1 MRTAALA
8 AALAAAALLPA
19 VPRAAAEEP
28 AAGGAPP
35 EREGVAVTVYSAPGG
50 ANQVENVFDPLAGI
64 WRATQPGFSVVK
76 ERRRMVLREGANAI
90 RFEDV
95 AARIDPATVAFR
107 SLTDPAGTA
116 VLQQSFE
123 HDLASADRILEKH
136 IGESLRVRGEGS
148 GQGISIYEGTLVS
161 FDAGQI
167 VLRSADGLHSVARGN
182 VLSISYPALPQGLVV
197 KPTLAWDL
205 RAAKAGEHLVEVA
218 YETKGMSW
226 SADYTAILHPDDGKV
241 DLSAWVTIRNQS
253 GASYRDAGLKLVAGD
268 VHRAPPPDAGG
279 WGPRGAAM
287 ELKSAGADEGFT
299 GKAFFEYHLY
309 TLGRRAHLPDRSLQQ
324 IELFGAVRGAPCR
337 KVFLY
342 DGLRGI
348 SPWHGGGVNMDQGFG
363 QTGNAKVGVFLEV
376 ENRKENGMGMPLPAG
391 RVRVHKRDAADGFP
405 ELVGEDA
412 IDHTAKD
419 ERIRLKVGDAFDLVG
434 ERTQTT
440 FEIDHQE
447 RWVREGVA
455 IRVRNHKA
463 EPVEVIVAER
473 LHRGL
478 NAKVA
483 TKAPFER
490 KDARLL
496 HFPVKV
502 PADGEGVVTLT
513 VTYTW

>member
-1 MRTAALA
+1 MRAAALA
-8 AALAAAALLPA
+8 AALAAAFLPA
-19 VPRAAAEEP
+19 APRATAEEP
-28 AAGGAPP
+28 AAGAAPA

-50 ANQVENVFDPLAGI
+50 ANQVENVFDPVAGI
-64 WRATQPGFSVVK
+64 WRASQPGFSVVK

-95 AARIDPATVAFR
+95 AARIDAATVAFR

-136 IGESLRVRGEGS
+136 LGHGLRVRGAGS
-148 GQGISIYEGTLVS
+148 GQGISTYEGTLVS

-167 VLRSADGLHSVARGN
+167 VLRAADGLHSVARGS
-182 VLSISYPALPQGLVV
+182 VLSITYPQLPEGLVV

-205 RAAKAGEHLVEVA
+205 RASRAGEHLVEVA

-226 SADYTAILHPDDGKV
+226 SADYAAVLHPDDGKV
-241 DLSAWVTIRNQS
+241 DLSAWVTIRNHS

-268 VHRAPPPDAGG
+268 VHRAPEAAAGG
-279 WGPRGAAM
+279 WGPRAAVEM
-287 ELKSAGADEGFT
+287 KSAADEGGFSE
-299 GKAFFEYHLY
+299 KAFFEYHLY

-363 QTGNAKVGVFLEV
+363 QAGNAKVGVFLEI

-391 RVRVHKRDAADGFP
+391 RVRVHKRDAADGLP

-412 IDHTAKD
+412 IDHTPKD

-434 ERTQTT
+434 ERTQTS

-447 RWVREGVA
+447 RRVREGVA
-455 IRVRNHKA
+455 VRVRNHKE

-483 TKAPFER
+483 TKAPFEK

-502 PADGEGVVTLT
+502 PAGGETAIALT